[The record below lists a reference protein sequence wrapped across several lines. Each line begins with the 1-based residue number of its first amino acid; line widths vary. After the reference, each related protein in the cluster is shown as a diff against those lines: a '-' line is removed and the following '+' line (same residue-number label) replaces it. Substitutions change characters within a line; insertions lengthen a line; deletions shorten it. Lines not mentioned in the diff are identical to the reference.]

1 MNNDF
6 DAFHFGKYPNN
17 LLNESWL
24 VNIWYPPL
32 KQYKNHVY
40 LFTFNA
46 ASSRVLSWLTDDT
59 CSYPRLIEKQPSE
72 EMMVK
77 VHFAEWH
84 NYQLCSQAAIPL
96 IKYHHRSSWFT
107 HREKSTFKVI
117 QNFCKGNTKHAGIL
131 LSHCPSSY
139 GVKKIYWYK
148 VEAIYLIKEIKIKLV
163 KKCFSKETF
172 NLFTSLPLD

>member
-1 MNNDF
+1 M
-6 DAFHFGKYPNN
+6 AYKY
-17 LLNESWL
+17 L
-24 VNIWYPPL
+24 VPPSKTIAKSL
-32 KQYKNHVY
+32 VY

-46 ASSRVLSWLTDDT
+46 APFRVLSWLTDDT
-59 CSYPRLIEKQPSE
+59 CSYPRLQQPGE
-72 EMMVK
+72 ELMVV